1 MNLELS
7 PLQINAIEKIRSN
20 FSGSYSSGKDFCNCL
35 LYLGVG
41 IGKTRIAVQTIQRI
55 VSEEGFSLVVAP
67 NKGLIETI
75 WKKELDLVLANDYA
89 FITKENL
96 NNYFLPSKK
105 IFFPYDR
112 KKVYLTTNKIIST
125 VCKTNDNTSP
135 SSNSIASYIANTKGL
150 KLTVFDEFHHIS
162 NGSELLQNAAKK
174 LNSHLM
180 LAMSATPIIKDEK
193 KEMKKIHEILN
204 IRNEYDSKLF
214 LITENSC
221 CLQNVQKEGFIISYS
236 WFREENLSI
245 LKENEK
251 RSKQAVERYKL
262 ELQNGLKTKLT
273 YTKKNPRYLTTKLE
287 ILRAL
292 LLSFPDEDKIIIF
305 DNENEILDNLFR
317 ENWMLSYHP
326 IIVHGKT
333 SEDKREELYKQFS
346 YDPSSRVLLCSRT
359 MHQEGMNFP
368 EANRCIIFSTN
379 CSLAQ
384 LKQQEGRIERRDQK
398 KNIYTYILYDEPK
411 SKSTNTETSSKK
423 IHSVQSILNDDY
435 FNNHSSV
442 HLSSKENFHRDLG
455 NWLFSISLSDFDE
468 ETKTKKII
476 QLLAPENS
484 IELKRL
490 LNESDETDKS
500 VDISYLFSCL
510 KNQQNYEEKR
520 LNDIRDFYI
529 GKHFVP
535 KKHNEI
541 LSIENTSPFEYY
553 LHIINEYI
561 KPVLNSKNRRHLNA
575 TFLRW
580 DTKKYSKEKILYT
593 KDKDLSVSDFIEFS
607 GNKMLIRISNALN
620 TIGSL
625 LNIETINTKNIF
637 ETQLTQNALA
647 GKKKI
652 YQKTK
657 NKINDK
663 SLFYGLTKHYINTD
677 NFEKLRTYLNSWY
690 ERPFENKN
698 SRDILILLDCLSK
711 NKITDSSFFSQIT
724 KSTSINYNTI
734 KKLQELLDPEITLE
748 L

>member
-1 MNLELS
+1 MEVKLS
-7 PLQINAIEKIRSN
+7 TLQIKAIEKILSN
-20 FSGSYSSGKDFCNCL
+20 FNGPFLDGKYSCNTL
-35 LYLGVG
+35 LKLDVG
-41 IGKTRIAVQTIQRI
+41 IGKTRIAVQII
-55 VSEEGFSLVVAP
+55 NKLVSNEGFALVIAP
-67 NKGLIETI
+67 KKELLKNI
-75 WKKELDLVLANDYA
+75 WKKELDLILPDEYA
-89 FITKENL
+89 FITSENL
-96 NNYFLPSKK
+96 ETYFLPSKK

-125 VCKTNDNTSP
+125 VCKTNANTSP

-150 KLTVFDEFHHIS
+150 KLTVFDEFHRIS

-174 LNSHLM
+174 LNSHHI
-180 LAMSATPIIKDEK
+180 LAMTATHIIKDEER
-193 KEMKKIHEILN
+193 EMKAIHEILD
-204 IRNEYDSKLF
+204 IKDDFDSKKF
-214 LITENSC
+214 FISEESC
-221 CLQNVQKEGFIISYS
+221 CLQNVQKKGFIISYS
-236 WFREENLSI
+236 WFREEYQSI

-251 RSKQAVERYKL
+251 RSKQAIERYKL
-262 ELQNGLKTKLT
+262 ELQNGLNTKPS
-273 YTKKNPRYLTTKLE
+273 YTKKNSRYLPTKLE

-292 LLSFPDEDKIIIF
+292 LISFPKDDKIIIF
-305 DNENEILDNLFR
+305 DNENEILNNLFR
-317 ENWMLSYHP
+317 ENWMLHYHP

-346 YDPSSRVLLCSRT
+346 KDPSSRVLLCSRT

-384 LKQQEGRIERRDQK
+384 LKQQEGRIERRDQQ

-411 SKSTNTETSSKK
+411 SKSTKTETSSKK
-423 IHSVQSILNDDY
+423 IHSVQSILNDGY
-435 FNNHSSV
+435 FHDHSSL

-468 ETKTKKII
+468 ETKARKII
-476 QLLAPENS
+476 QLLAPENA
-484 IELKRL
+484 IEIKRL

-500 VDISYLFSCL
+500 VDMSYLFSCL

-535 KKHNEI
+535 KKHKEV
-541 LSIENTSPFEYY
+541 LAIENSNPFEYF
-553 LHIINEYI
+553 LHITNEYI

-575 TFLRW
+575 TFLKW
-580 DTKKYSKEKILYT
+580 DTHKYSEDNILYT

-625 LNIETINTKNIF
+625 LNIETINTKNFF

-663 SLFYGLTKHYINTD
+663 SLFYGLAKHYINTD
-677 NFEKLRTYLNSWY
+677 NFEKIKTYLNSWY

-724 KSTSINYNTI
+724 KSTSINYNII

>member
-7 PLQINAIEKIRSN
+7 PLQKNAIEKILSN
-20 FSGSYSSGKDFCNCL
+20 FSGPYSTGKDFCNCL
-35 LYLGVG
+35 LNLGVG
-41 IGKTRIAVQTIQRI
+41 NGKTRIAVQTIQKI
-55 VSEEGFSLVVAP
+55 VSKEGFSLVVAP
-67 NKGLIETI
+67 NKRLLETI

-89 FITKENL
+89 CITKENL

-112 KKVYLTTNKIIST
+112 KKVYLTTIKIIST

-262 ELQNGLKTKLT
+262 ELQNGLNTKLT

-292 LLSFPDEDKIIIF
+292 LLSFPEEDKIIIF

-468 ETKTKKII
+468 ETKAKKII

-535 KKHNEI
+535 KKHKEV
-541 LSIENTSPFEYY
+541 LAIENSNPFEYF
-553 LHIINEYI
+553 LHITNEYI

-575 TFLRW
+575 TFLKW
-580 DTKKYSKEKILYT
+580 DTKKYSKENVLYT
-593 KDKDLSVSDFIEFS
+593 RDENLSISDFIEFS
-607 GNKMLIRISNALN
+607 GNKMIIRINNALN
-620 TIGSL
+620 TVKSL
-625 LNIETINTKNIF
+625 LDITTYASKGF
-637 ETQLTQNALA
+637 YKTQLTQDALE
-647 GKKKI
+647 GKKRI

-657 NKINDK
+657 DKIDAESTMDALLINN
-663 SLFYGLTKHYINTD
+663 INT
-677 NFEKLRTYLNSWY
+677 NKFKNLEKYLNVWY
-690 ERPFENKN
+690 EKPFENKN
-698 SRDILILLDCLSK
+698 TRDILILLDCLSK
-711 NKITDSSFFSQIT
+711 NAITDSSFFLQIT
-724 KSTSINYNTI
+724 KSTSINYDTI
-734 KKLQELLDPEITLE
+734 IKLEELLNPEIILE
-748 L
+748 I

>member
-1 MNLELS
+1 MEVKLS
-7 PLQINAIEKIRSN
+7 TLQIKAIEKILSN
-20 FSGSYSSGKDFCNCL
+20 FNGPFLDGKYSCNTL
-35 LYLGVG
+35 LNLDVG
-41 IGKTRIAVQTIQRI
+41 IGKTRIAVQTIRRI

-67 NKGLIETI
+67 KKGLLETI
-75 WKKELDLVLANDYA
+75 WKKELDLILPDEYA
-89 FITKENL
+89 FITTENL
-96 NNYFLPSKK
+96 ETYFLPSKK

-150 KLTVFDEFHHIS
+150 KLTVFDEFHRIS

-236 WFREENLSI
+236 WFREEKLSI

-262 ELQNGLKTKLT
+262 ELQNGLNTKLT

-292 LLSFPDEDKIIIF
+292 LLSFPEEDKIIIF

-317 ENWMLSYHP
+317 ENWMISYHP

-468 ETKTKKII
+468 ETKAKKII
-476 QLLAPENS
+476 QLLAPENA
-484 IELKRL
+484 IEIKRL

-500 VDISYLFSCL
+500 VDMSYLFSCL

-520 LNDIRDFYI
+520 LNEIRDFYI

-535 KKHNEI
+535 KKHKEV
-541 LSIENTSPFEYY
+541 LTIENSNPFEYF
-553 LHIINEYI
+553 LHITNEYI

-575 TFLRW
+575 TFLKW
-580 DTKKYSKEKILYT
+580 DTQKYSEDNILYIKNKNLT
-593 KDKDLSVSDFIEFS
+593 LQDFIKLS
-607 GNKMLIRISNALN
+607 DNKMILRIKNALN
-620 TIGSL
+620 TI
-625 LNIETINTKNIF
+625 ETLINNDNFTSELAIN
-637 ETQLTQNALA
+637 TQLTQNALE
-647 GKKKI
+647 GKKRI

-657 NKINDK
+657 DKINNK
-663 SLFYGLTKHYINTD
+663 SMAFAFFSTQINKSFLESLTIHL
-677 NFEKLRTYLNSWY
+677 ESWCQN
-690 ERPFENKN
+690 PLQNQN
-698 SRDILILLDCLSK
+698 SRDILVLLDCFAK
-711 NKITDSSFFSQIT
+711 NEITDSSFFSQIT
-724 KSTSINYNTI
+724 KSNTISYNTI
-734 KKLQELLDPEITLE
+734 IKLKELLEPEITLE

>member
-1 MNLELS
+1 VEVKLS
-7 PLQINAIEKIRSN
+7 TLQIKAIEKILSN
-20 FSGSYSSGKDFCNCL
+20 FNESFLDGKYSCNTL
-35 LYLGVG
+35 LNLDVG
-41 IGKTRIAVQTIQRI
+41 IGKTRIAVQTIRRI

-67 NKGLIETI
+67 KKGLLETI
-75 WKKELDLVLANDYA
+75 WKKELDLILPDEYA
-89 FITKENL
+89 FITTENL
-96 NNYFLPSKK
+96 ETYFLPSKK

-236 WFREENLSI
+236 WFREEKLSI

-262 ELQNGLKTKLT
+262 ELQNGLNTKLT

-292 LLSFPDEDKIIIF
+292 LLSFPEEDKIIIF

-317 ENWMLSYHP
+317 ENWMISYHP

-468 ETKTKKII
+468 ETKAKKII

-510 KNQQNYEEKR
+510 MNQQNYEEKR

-625 LNIETINTKNIF
+625 LNIETINTKNFF

-652 YQKTK
+652 YQKTQ

-663 SLFYGLTKHYINTD
+663 SLFYGLAKHYINTD

>member
-1 MNLELS
+1 M
-7 PLQINAIEKIRSN
+7 
-20 FSGSYSSGKDFCNCL
+20 
-35 LYLGVG
+35 
-41 IGKTRIAVQTIQRI
+41 
-55 VSEEGFSLVVAP
+55 
-67 NKGLIETI
+67 
-75 WKKELDLVLANDYA
+75 
-89 FITKENL
+89 
-96 NNYFLPSKK
+96 
-105 IFFPYDR
+105 
-112 KKVYLTTNKIIST
+112 
-125 VCKTNDNTSP
+125 
-135 SSNSIASYIANTKGL
+135 
-150 KLTVFDEFHHIS
+150 
-162 NGSELLQNAAKK
+162 
-174 LNSHLM
+174 
-180 LAMSATPIIKDEK
+180 
-193 KEMKKIHEILN
+193 
-204 IRNEYDSKLF
+204 
-214 LITENSC
+214 
-221 CLQNVQKEGFIISYS
+221 
-236 WFREENLSI
+236 
-245 LKENEK
+245 
-251 RSKQAVERYKL
+251 
-262 ELQNGLKTKLT
+262 
-273 YTKKNPRYLTTKLE
+273 
-287 ILRAL
+287 
-292 LLSFPDEDKIIIF
+292 
-305 DNENEILDNLFR
+305 
-317 ENWMLSYHP
+317 
-326 IIVHGKT
+326 
-333 SEDKREELYKQFS
+333 
-346 YDPSSRVLLCSRT
+346 
-359 MHQEGMNFP
+359 
-368 EANRCIIFSTN
+368 
-379 CSLAQ
+379 
-384 LKQQEGRIERRDQK
+384 
-398 KNIYTYILYDEPK
+398 
-411 SKSTNTETSSKK
+411 
-423 IHSVQSILNDDY
+423 
-435 FNNHSSV
+435 
-442 HLSSKENFHRDLG
+442 SSKENFHRDLG

-468 ETKTKKII
+468 ETKAKKII

-535 KKHNEI
+535 KKHKEV
-541 LSIENTSPFEYY
+541 LAIENSNPFEYF
-553 LHIINEYI
+553 LHITNEYI

-625 LNIETINTKNIF
+625 LNIETINTKNFF

-663 SLFYGLTKHYINTD
+663 SLIYGLAKHYINTD